1 MAKPLRG
8 REEGTEGRA
17 NLNKATHTHGGKAI
31 NTKEKMAKHANKQK
45 GGRGTAAQ
53 AQREEAVPMGKTH
66 TRASSPK
73 KAAHTHCGQRRRED
87 PTTAKLASKQKGAGR
102 RRRRTAAR
110 DKRKEAAPSGK
121 SNSFASTSMI
131 QTQGRDSE
139 QT

>member
-8 REEGTEGRA
+8 REQGTEGRA

-31 NTKEKMAKHANKQK
+31 NTKEKMAKHADKPK

-73 KAAHTHCGQRRRED
+73 KAAHTHCGERRREE
-87 PTTAKLASKQKGAGR
+87 TTAKLASKQKDAG
-102 RRRRTAAR
+102 RRTAAR

-121 SNSFASTSMI
+121 SNSFAGTSMI
-131 QTQGRDSE
+131 QNQGRDSE